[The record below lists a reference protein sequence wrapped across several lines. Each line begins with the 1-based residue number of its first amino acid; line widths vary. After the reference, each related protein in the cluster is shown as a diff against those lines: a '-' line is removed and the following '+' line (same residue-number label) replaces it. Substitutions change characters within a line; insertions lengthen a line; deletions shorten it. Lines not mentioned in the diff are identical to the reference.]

1 MFRAVQLVLRAKKSH
16 VLTAMGLSPERID
29 SAIRISFSKFNTKDD
44 IDIFAEKLAEG
55 MKNLAK
61 SR

>member
-1 MFRAVQLVLRAKKSH
+1 MLRAKSH

>member
-1 MFRAVQLVLRAKKSH
+1 
-16 VLTAMGLSPERID
+16 MGLSPERID

-55 MKNLAK
+55 MKISQNQDK
-61 SR
+61 